1 MTERIRRIDH
11 QAADGARNMAVDEAL
26 MDVGRGGG
34 VALRFYRWDPP
45 CLSLGRN
52 QAAEGR
58 YDPAAASRKGVDV
71 VRRPSGGRAVF
82 HHRELTYSVVAPAE
96 LWGGLRE
103 SYARINRALLR
114 GLAGL
119 GAEVGA
125 AERGP
130 DGGTPGPGRR
140 ACFRDPLPGE
150 IVAAGRK
157 LVGSAQWRHDGA
169 LLQHGSLLLHDDQ
182 GTVDDLRSDGPSAP
196 GREEAAGGAPGAR
209 EAATGAGAALAASLS
224 DVLPELPDP
233 GRLADALA
241 RGFAEEFA
249 VRVSG
254 SSLSGRERRRAAE
267 IEPRYRGDEW
277 TWRR

>member
-1 MTERIRRIDH
+1 VTDRIRRIDH
-11 QAADGARNMAVDEAL
+11 PAAGGARNMAVDEAL
-26 MDVGRGGG
+26 MDVARDGG

-52 QAAEGR
+52 QAARGR
-58 YDPAAASRKGVDV
+58 YDLDAADRRGIEV
-71 VRRPSGGRAVF
+71 VRRPTGGRAVL
-82 HHRELTYSVVAPAE
+82 HDRELTYSVVAPSG

-103 SYARINRALLR
+103 SYRRINRALLR

-125 AERGP
+125 AEPGP
-130 DGGTPGPGRR
+130 EGRAPGPGRR

-157 LVGSAQWRHDGA
+157 LVGSAQWRRDGA

-182 GTVDDLRSDGPSAP
+182 GTVDELRSDGPSAP
-196 GREEAAGGAPGAR
+196 PGAGDDG
-209 EAATGAGAALAASLS
+209 EGGSPAAALS

-241 RGFAEEFA
+241 RGFAGEFGLD
-249 VRVSG
+249 VSG
-254 SSLSGRERRRAAE
+254 SSLTDRERERAAGL
-267 IEPRYRGDEW
+267 EPRYRDGEW

>member
-1 MTERIRRIDH
+1 MTERIRRLDH
-11 QAADGARNMAVDEAL
+11 PPAEGARNMAVDEAL
-26 MDVGRGGG
+26 MDVGRDGG

-52 QAAEGR
+52 QAARGR
-58 YDPAAASRKGVDV
+58 YDLDAADRMGVEF
-71 VRRPSGGRAVF
+71 VRRPTGGRAVL
-82 HHRELTYSVVAPAE
+82 HDRELTYSVVAPSG
-96 LWGGLRE
+96 LWGGLRG
-103 SYARINRALLR
+103 SYRRVNRALLR

-125 AERGP
+125 AERAP

-157 LVGSAQWRHDGA
+157 LVGSAQWRRDGA

-182 GTVDDLRSDGPSAP
+182 GTVDDLRLDGPSAP
-196 GREEAAGGAPGAR
+196 SGGEEPGRTA
-209 EAATGAGAALAASLS
+209 GAGDEGEERSPAASLS
-224 DVLPELPDP
+224 EVLPDLPGP
-233 GRLADALA
+233 ARLADALA
-241 RGFAEEFA
+241 RGFAEEFGLE
-249 VRVSG
+249 VSG
-254 SSLSGRERRRAAE
+254 SSLSGRERRRAAGL
-267 IEPRYRGDEW
+267 EPRYRDDEW